1 MRQSKSEKVTI
12 RCIGHSLGKCFFA
25 VDAKSKLK
33 PGGALAMMNAAD
45 LTHNS
50 GVDEWDTEADVT
62 CCTFGAPAAGN
73 KGEGSVIKVS
83 WN

>member
-1 MRQSKSEKVTI
+1 
-12 RCIGHSLGKCFFA
+12 
-25 VDAKSKLK
+25 
-33 PGGALAMMNAAD
+33 MMNAAD

-73 KGEGSVIKVS
+73 KGKGLSDKKVTRTNVTLKHS
-83 WN
+83 PSTSIIR

>member
-12 RCIGHSLGKCFFA
+12 RCIGHSLGEFFGYLN
-25 VDAKSKLK
+25 VNCNIK

-73 KGEGSVIKVS
+73 KGEFD
-83 WN
+83 